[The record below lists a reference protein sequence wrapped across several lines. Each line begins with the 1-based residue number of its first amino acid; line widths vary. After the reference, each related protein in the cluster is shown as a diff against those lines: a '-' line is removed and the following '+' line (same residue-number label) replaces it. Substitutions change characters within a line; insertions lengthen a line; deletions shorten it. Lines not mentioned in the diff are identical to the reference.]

1 MRKFGLFFAIFLL
14 HSLGAAAHE
23 SSPGETEAPAEAVTI
38 QDLMLGVVKIQVD
51 DASVFGAARGGGH
64 GSGFLVNVDA
74 KTGRGIIFTNRHVI
88 ETSDL
93 KAQKITVEFPTDQ
106 RRPEV
111 IDGKLIFVSRV
122 HDFAV
127 LEVDLAQLK
136 RARPRVLAM
145 PDPERSPFFDFVA
158 HERQLR
164 GQKVLSIGHP
174 LDGSN
179 ISTHGQIT
187 GLSIDPHDGPYI
199 QTQTPSNPGNSGG
212 PLISE
217 LTGEVIGITSAGV
230 PRADGVN
237 FSLPIGIVMRE
248 FWIWRAQVAKGITPN
263 VADPRYIEVYVKEL
277 NSGDMATLGLKEKVE
292 KHLPGY
298 WNEHEYA
305 LTVAMKDPAS
315 KLEVDD
321 ILLTLNGQ
329 VIGGWMYDLFRLAQ
343 ESPLEAEY
351 EVLRKGRVVK
361 VKTAI
366 ANMARNHMRRSVDY
380 VYISGMLLQEM
391 PERARM
397 MNRADLA
404 SRVYV
409 SGIVNSPETQF
420 IGHKFPPMGS
430 VVTAVKFGNKEY
442 RIKNLFELKRA
453 LNAHRGEK
461 VVMLRAHRS
470 NIFPTGDGNGFIARS
485 NMNQTVLLDG
495 PEDIFVIPMRD
506 VLTPMQFSLHQFKR
520 QFSFAP
526 DAAETWDW
534 RTFVRRHHV
543 PSSCEKLLKKPP
555 VQKAATK

>member
-1 MRKFGLFFAIFLL
+1 MRKFGLFVAIFL
-14 HSLGAAAHE
+14 SSFSVMAHE
-23 SSPGETEAPAEAVTI
+23 SSPDEVESSPEVISI

-51 DASVFGAARGGGH
+51 DATVFGAARGGGH
-64 GSGFLVNVDA
+64 GSGFLVDVDVN
-74 KTGRGIIFTNRHVI
+74 TGRGTIFTNRHVI

-127 LEVDLAQLK
+127 LEVNLKDLK
-136 RARPRVLAM
+136 RARPRILTL
-145 PDPERSPFFDFVA
+145 PNPERSPFFDFVA

-164 GQKVLSIGHP
+164 GQRVISIGHP

-248 FWIWRAQVAKGITPN
+248 FWIWRAQVAKGVKPN
-263 VADPRYIEVYVKEL
+263 VADPRHIEVYVKAL
-277 NSGDMATLGLKEKVE
+277 SSGDLAALDLKEKIE

-315 KLEVDD
+315 KLKVDD

-329 VIGGWMYDLFRLAQ
+329 VVGGWMYDLFRLAQ

-351 EVLRKGRVVK
+351 EVLRNGRVVK

-366 ANMARNHMRRSVDY
+366 ANMARNYKRRSVDY
-380 VYISGMLLQEM
+380 VYFSGMLLQEM

-397 MNRADLA
+397 INRPGLT
-404 SRVYV
+404 SSVYV

-430 VVTAVKFGNKEY
+430 VITAVKFGHKEY

-470 NIFPTGDGNGFIARS
+470 NIFATGDGNGFIARS
-485 NMNQTVLLDG
+485 NMNETVLLDG
-495 PEDIFVIPMRD
+495 PEDVFVIPMRE

-520 QFSFAP
+520 QFNFAS

-534 RTFVRRHHV
+534 RTFIRRERV
-543 PSSCEKLLKKPP
+543 PSSCESLLKKPP
-555 VQKAATK
+555 VEKAATE